1 MTIALS
7 SVLTTRWPTINT
19 HHVAL
24 EAAPSCKRAKHCC
37 SEGAPP
43 HTDSKAD
50 VVEPNRRV
58 PINANER
65 GSDAARSLIRVA
77 VFPLPAMSS
86 SASTRT
92 SLASER
98 RLMTPST
105 RVLRRQ

>member
-43 HTDSKAD
+43 HTNSKVD
-50 VVEPNRRV
+50 VVEPSADAHKCERTGERCGA
-58 PINANER
+58 IANPCR
-65 GSDAARSLIRVA
+65 GFLANSDVIVRLDEDV
-77 VFPLPAMSS
+77 
-86 SASTRT
+86 T
-92 SLASER
+92 SKQ
-98 RLMTPST
+98 TKVDDPST